1 MSLIIQKLSVQYG
14 LKNALELG
22 PLTFEKGQ
30 VIALLGPNGS
40 GKSSFMKALARQIKA
55 LTEVFLDT
63 KPLAQEQIS
72 YMPQEMGAAPMLR
85 VFEMILLGRV
95 KSLKTTVSTQ
105 DWQAV
110 QAIIDQLGIQNLT
123 QQMMNELSGGQKQLV
138 FLAQALV
145 AQPEVLLLDEPMSA
159 LDVKNQFQVMS
170 LIKEQ
175 TRQRQLITFII
186 LHDFNL
192 ASQFCDECI
201 LLKQGQVIATGGL
214 AELHNLSPIETT
226 FDVHA
231 QWFYAKTGQQCIQ
244 AIGVKT

>member
-1 MSLIIQKLSVQYG
+1 M
-14 LKNALELG
+14 
-22 PLTFEKGQ
+22 
-30 VIALLGPNGS
+30 IALLGPNGS

-231 QWFYAKTGQQCIQ
+231 QWFYSKTGQQCIQ